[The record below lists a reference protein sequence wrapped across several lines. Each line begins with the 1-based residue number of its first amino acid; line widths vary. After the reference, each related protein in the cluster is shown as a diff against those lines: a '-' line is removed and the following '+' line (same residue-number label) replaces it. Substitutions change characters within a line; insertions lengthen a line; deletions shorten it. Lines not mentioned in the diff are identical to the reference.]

1 MVPQGRTITMRR
13 KCKYSAREV
22 SWDFPCIYP
31 TGENISQFLVRVL
44 PKSNRE
50 NRYNPAKCR
59 RQDGLPLTRARSLV
73 VSFARSVPGNPPGF
87 GHPHERVVGKPT
99 TESRRHAEG
108 HKKGL
113 GVSRQID
120 SEQAGWPVI
129 RELAAC

>member
-1 MVPQGRTITMRR
+1 MVPQGRTITTCR

-22 SWDFPCIYP
+22 SRDSPCVYP

-73 VSFARSVPGNPPGF
+73 VRFARSVPRNAPGF
-87 GHPHERVVGKPT
+87 SNPHERVVGN
-99 TESRRHAEG
+99 A
-108 HKKGL
+108 
-113 GVSRQID
+113 
-120 SEQAGWPVI
+120 
-129 RELAAC
+129 